1 MDQGH
6 RTGWPSHLQEPER
19 SRSGK
24 EKCTEHSI
32 SGSGMEL
39 GTSPRLSG
47 MELHISHRFELGTE
61 VGTSHRLSGMELGMP
76 HRFELGMEVGTSHR
90 LSGMEL
96 GMSHRFEL
104 STEPRLSQ

>member
-39 GTSPRLSG
+39 GTSRRWSDMEQGTSQASG

-61 VGTSHRLSGMELGMP
+61 L
-76 HRFELGMEVGTSHR
+76 GTSHR

-96 GMSHRFEL
+96 GMSHRFGL